1 MQKIC
6 FFSEDS
12 SFILKK
18 KSILRN
24 WISEIIRLNNKKAK
38 AINYIFTS
46 DNQLHTI
53 NQNYLNHDSL
63 TDIITFDI
71 SIDPQLIE
79 TDIYISVDRVRDNA
93 TILNISF
100 NEELH
105 RVMVHGVLHIL
116 GYNDKSSIEKR
127 EMRKKENHYLA
138 LLK

>member
-53 NQNYLNHDSL
+53 NQSYLNHDSL

-93 TILNISF
+93 TRLNISF